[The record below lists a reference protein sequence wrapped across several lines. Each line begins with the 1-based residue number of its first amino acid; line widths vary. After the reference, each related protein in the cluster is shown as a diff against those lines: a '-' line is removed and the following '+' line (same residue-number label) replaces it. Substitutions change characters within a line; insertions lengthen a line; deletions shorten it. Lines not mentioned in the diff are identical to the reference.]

1 MTRRPYQG
9 ISDAQAN
16 AEALARRGSPYTAAS
31 GASFS
36 VNWDWHRREP
46 ENLREAVRMV
56 RRAYADEVPTKLHDG
71 DELADDG
78 TPKMTAKAE
87 GYIFGRDDADDAKL
101 GQCACSATRN
111 VAGPEQH
118 GQYEDSGIP
127 EGGGHT
133 QDCPANPR
141 NRPLVGYYHTPFR
154 ATLANMGRGDECSR
168 KRAAVVSHVSIGS
181 QGPVEAAMAE
191 GVPAWCAKTVAEDAL
206 RSFLRSMTDLRL
218 HVQREAEAVA

>member
-16 AEALARRGSPYTAAS
+16 AEALYRREHTWTEPSAE
-31 GASFS
+31 SFR
-36 VNWDWHRREP
+36 VQWDWHRREP

-87 GYIFGRDDADDAKL
+87 GYIFGSETGDDAARDAET
-101 GQCACSATRN
+101 GQR
-111 VAGPEQH
+111 
-118 GQYEDSGIP
+118 D
-127 EGGGHT
+127 
-133 QDCPANPR
+133 
-141 NRPLVGYYHTPFR
+141 LVGYYHTPFR

-218 HVQREAEAVA
+218 HVQAEANVA